1 MNMKDQKEFERNMR
15 MKQQL
20 EERVM
25 AQKREQMQQGRGPF
39 FQPPGQMKKPEG
51 FQPPGQA
58 VAASVRQNEQVT
70 KTLETPMQKSSAQ
83 HPLMKAVNKINE
95 SRRPLNVGDLNRT
108 IWPFFFTF
116 KTGELAPDRT
126 LQTSFT
132 VTQEAA
138 FIWLSYTKAVFLKDP
153 ATGAMNFIDPQEPTK
168 ALGEANGLEIVFRDA
183 QSTRVFNAKPMAL
196 DHVGWSRNPSV
207 LSTPTMFLPNSTV
220 EAIFSNKD
228 ASRTYVPFVTFFG
241 YRVRIEDA
249 QSILSTITG

>member
-1 MNMKDQKEFERNMR
+1 
-15 MKQQL
+15 
-20 EERVM
+20 
-25 AQKREQMQQGRGPF
+25 MQTSRP
-39 FQPPGQMKKPEG
+39 QP
-51 FQPPGQA
+51 A
-58 VAASVRQNEQVT
+58 LV
-70 KTLETPMQKSSAQ
+70 KS
-83 HPLMKAVNKINE
+83 VNKIKENI
-95 SRRPLNVGDLNRT
+95 RPLNVGDLNRT

-116 KTGELAPDRT
+116 RTGELAPDRT

-153 ATGAMNFIDPQEPTK
+153 VTSAMSYLDPQEASK
-168 ALGEANGLEIVFRDA
+168 ATGEANGLEIVFRDA

-196 DHVGWSRNPSV
+196 DHVGWSRNPTV
-207 LSTPTMFLPNSTV
+207 LSTPTMFLPISTV

-241 YRVRIEDA
+241 YRVRLEDA

>member
-1 MNMKDQKEFERNMR
+1 MDDIKQQKERNMR
-15 MKQQL
+15 MRQQL
-20 EERVM
+20 EERMRASQRPV
-25 AQKREQMQQGRGPF
+25 APPPTIENLNIKETSMQP
-39 FQPPGQMKKPEG
+39 
-51 FQPPGQA
+51 
-58 VAASVRQNEQVT
+58 T
-70 KTLETPMQKSSAQ
+70 SSQ
-83 HPLMKAVNKINE
+83 HPLMKAVSQISE

-138 FIWLSYTKAVFLKDP
+138 FIWLSYTKSVFLKDP
-153 ATGAMNFIDPQEPTK
+153 LTSAMTYLDPAENSK
-168 ALGEANGLEIVFRDA
+168 ASGEANGLEFVFRDA
-183 QSTRVFNAKPMAL
+183 QSTRVFNAKPTSI

-228 ASRTYVPFVTFFG
+228 VSRTYVPFVTFFG